1 MIDREIYKQ
10 RILTANPI
18 ELVVINLELCIEF
31 LKESMVCHCEE
42 LATEQS
48 MEVEGT
54 ANTGLLR
61 TGEKVNFFPI
71 ARNDGE
77 CRFSLTKAIDSLQEL
92 IKSLDFQVS
101 LSHEFYEIYKY
112 INRLL
117 NKALSSND
125 QDALKEALGL
135 FEILIE
141 GWKKLE
147 EESKDM
153 KSTNNMPKIYAGL
166 TYGRDGSAN
175 EYIEESS
182 GGYIV

>member
-1 MIDREIYKQ
+1 MIDKQKYEQ
-10 RILTANPI
+10 RILTANPV

-31 LKESMVCHCEE
+31 LVGAAS
-42 LATEQS
+42 
-48 MEVEGT
+48 
-54 ANTGLLR
+54 
-61 TGEKVNFFPI
+61 
-71 ARNDGE
+71 
-77 CRFSLTKAIDSLQEL
+77 CRPNAHKDAHSFIIKAIDSLQEL
-92 IKSLDFQVS
+92 IKSLDFQVP

-135 FEILIE
+135 FEILLE

-147 EESKDM
+147 EASKDM
-153 KSTNNMPKIYAGL
+153 KAVSDMPKIYAGL
-166 TYGRDGSAN
+166 TYGRDGSAT

>member
-1 MIDREIYKQ
+1 MIDKEIYEQ
-10 RILTANPI
+10 RILTANPVR
-18 ELVVINLELCIEF
+18 LVVINLELCIEF
-31 LKESMVCHCEE
+31 IKEGK
-42 LATEQS
+42 T
-48 MEVEGT
+48 
-54 ANTGLLR
+54 
-61 TGEKVNFFPI
+61 
-71 ARNDGE
+71 
-77 CRFSLTKAIDSLQEL
+77 TKAIDALQEL
-92 IKSLDFQVS
+92 IKSLDFQVP

-117 NKALSSND
+117 NKALSSNN
-125 QDALKEALGL
+125 QDPLKEALQL

-153 KSTNNMPKIYAGL
+153 KVTNNMPKIYAGL

-175 EYIEESS
+175 EYIEESN